1 MQCAEEHPLA
11 LKLPAP
17 FTSFDSFSG
26 TELQFTVGTVVA
38 DVYTSGKVATE
49 LRVSIL
55 KSLRENGIELANPQ
69 RDVHLKDLGWVKSA
83 AARIIEQRSSGGSDR
98 PAPPAAVEPES

>member
-1 MQCAEEHPLA
+1 LA

-17 FTSFDSFSG
+17 FTSFDNFSG
-26 TELQFTVGTVVA
+26 TELHFTVGAVVA

-49 LRVSIL
+49 LRVSVL

-83 AARIIEQRSSGGSDR
+83 AARIIEQRSTGNSGRPGPS
-98 PAPPAAVEPES
+98 PAPSSAAEPEA